1 MDNNL
6 LKNTISNIITKIN
19 KIEIEIENHKKNLT
33 KNTSDGLEPKL
44 FVKGKFI
51 SFDEQNQSLEILVN
65 GDVSFYSIEDYYSQ
79 YLPFPDST
87 VVIFS
92 KYQTNGNKAKIF
104 AMKKGE
110 IDKFTTYH
118 SFTFKGIK
126 DSKAVF
132 YSDLTGYIIM
142 DMLENLVETYGI
154 KINENIKFKE
164 IKYGLKQFFIPLIN
178 KNKIKQNRLK
188 ILENIQGE

>member
-6 LKNTISNIITKIN
+6 LKQTISNIITKIS
-19 KIEIEIENHKKNLT
+19 KIEKEMENHKRNLT

-51 SFDEQNQSLEILVN
+51 SFDEQNQSLEILVH
-65 GDVSFYSIEDYYSQ
+65 GDVNYYSIEDYYSQ

-126 DSKAVF
+126 IQKQ
-132 YSDLTGYIIM
+132 YSTQIQ
-142 DMLENLVETYGI
+142 LV
-154 KINENIKFKE
+154 
-164 IKYGLKQFFIPLIN
+164 
-178 KNKIKQNRLK
+178 
-188 ILENIQGE
+188 ILLWIC